1 MITYCE
7 AKKDDNIQKFSEDLD
22 SIVRNLSNQLH
33 MLTYEIRNPMFI
45 EEAMTS
51 STALENLG
59 YLKDDLSKLNESA
72 KSFAAYETL
81 FTSALS
87 TPKKKKKTFAE

>member
-1 MITYCE
+1 
-7 AKKDDNIQKFSEDLD
+7 
-22 SIVRNLSNQLH
+22 
-33 MLTYEIRNPMFI
+33 MFI
-45 EEAMTS
+45 EEDMTP